1 MPLLAWDMMLAN
13 KITVTRLLLVP
24 VFAFFGLWYGQ
35 TVATGNPDE
44 SLRWIALAIF
54 VTASASDALD
64 GWIARHFNQRSKF
77 GAFMD
82 PLADKTLLLTGV
94 TVLSCVD
101 WGPDGWRLPAWFT
114 AIVVGRDCLIIFGLW
129 YLHAHRYKLLFA
141 PHWSGKFSTVTQM
154 FAVGWVMLKV
164 VPLSPVYPAIVAGVF
179 TVWSGVI
186 YVRQGLGIIRGSRL
200 VDERA

>member
-1 MPLLAWDMMLAN
+1 MTLAS

-24 VFAFFGLWYGQ
+24 VFAFVALAYGHS
-35 TVATGNPDE
+35 VAAGKPDE
-44 SLRWIALAIF
+44 SLRWTALAIF

-64 GWIARHFNQRSKF
+64 GWIARRFNQFSKF

-114 AIVVGRDCLIIFGLW
+114 AIVVARDCVIIFGLW
-129 YLHAHRYKLLFA
+129 YLHSRRHVIRFA
-141 PHWSGKFSTVTQM
+141 PHWSGKMSTVTQM
-154 FAVGWVMLKV
+154 IAIGWVMLKV
-164 VPLSPVYPAIVAGVF
+164 VPLSPVYPAAIAALF
-179 TVWSGVI
+179 TLLSGAE
-186 YVRQGLGIIRGSRL
+186 YVRQGIAILKGNRPTPG
-200 VDERA
+200 